1 MPPLAITAK
10 LLVAA
15 TGCTLE
21 IARALERGM
30 SEACLKFGITTGARL
45 ADFLAQTGHES
56 ANYTRRVENLNYSA
70 KRMMAVWPYR
80 FADARVARQYE
91 GQPQALANKVYGG
104 RMGNT
109 EPGDGWHFRGRGF
122 LQVTGRDNYREVTRL
137 LREAGVL
144 CPDFERDPDALAEPR
159 WAAMSAAALWHSW
172 SLNELADAGDF
183 TKQTIRING
192 GKNGLD
198 DRLARRARA
207 RKAIQGIS

>member
-15 TGCTLE
+15 TGCAQE

-30 SEACLKFGITTGARL
+30 SDACLKFGITTGARL

-56 ANYTRRVENLNYSA
+56 ANYTRRVEGLNYSA
-70 KRMMAVWPYR
+70 QRLMQVWPMR
-80 FADARVARQYE
+80 FPDIRLAQPYAQN
-91 GQPQALANKVYGG
+91 PQALANKVYAG

-109 EPGDGWHFRGRGF
+109 EPGDGWRFRGRGF
-122 LQVTGRDNYREVTRL
+122 LQVTGRANYREVTRL

-159 WAAMSAAALWHSW
+159 WAAMSAAALWQSW
-172 SLNELADAGDF
+172 NLNELADAGEF

-207 RKAIQGIS
+207 RKAIQGVV